1 MRAESLACALL
12 AAAFLLSTACFPHNL
27 IAQSREAIGIA
38 GDFQAWA
45 DTDGNGRLD
54 PPELDV
60 LVEAA
65 MSLLE
70 GPHAG
75 RTPLDGMFDGNGNGR
90 IDPDE
95 VVNARETWLIP
106 QLLQLVSLNPDAARR
121 VDLNDD
127 GKIDAREARL
137 VIDRLIAGRRMA
149 QRIRS
154 EGTVDPR
161 MDANRDG
168 WITAEEYGAYRMMV
182 MRAVVVMPFQREG
195 RGQEQPRVVDQP
207 TVDQPRAEEAAGTE
221 SAPGAVSAER
231 QQPAAA
237 TTGIQLTSSISPIF
251 PIFLKYY
258 DDHPIGTAKLKNTGS
273 TAITQI
279 KVQLIVK
286 EYMTD
291 RKLCAGPDSL
301 APGEEKDVQLYAL
314 FTKNVLD
321 ISEATKAQANISVE
335 YSSAGETKTKEIVE
349 TVNFYNRN
357 NMTWDDDN
365 RIAAFV
371 TANDKSVM
379 MFRSSAVT
387 IVDQASTAVDKNL
400 RTAIA
405 LHDALG
411 LYGMKYWSD
420 PKSSYQAF
428 SQSDTQVDYLQFPE
442 QTLQLRTGDCDD
454 LSILESALL
463 EASAVPTA
471 FITIPGHIFIAFQLA
486 MSPSDAKKSFLK
498 PDDLIFRNDAAWV
511 PVEVTRIKDGFLKAW
526 ETGAKEWRESDTR
539 GQAAFFRFQDAKAKY
554 APVGFSSTVS
564 ALTLPAESELVKAY
578 TTEVKTFISR
588 EIATQ
593 VSAVQAEIK
602 KDGGLP
608 QTRNSLGVLYARY
621 GLTTEASA
629 EFERIVKTAEYVP
642 ALVNLGNIAFLAG
655 DVKKALG
662 WYERAQKKQPDKAT
676 VLLCIARANQELE
689 NYGKVKE
696 AYGRLKTVDPTLA
709 AQFTYLDLQGSE
721 ATRAA
726 DIAGVSETVVWD
738 DK

>member
-1 MRAESLACALL
+1 MRAKSFSCALL
-12 AAAFLLSTACFPHNL
+12 AAAFLLSTACFPHRL
-27 IAQSREAIGIA
+27 SAQSGEAVGIA

-45 DTDGNGRLD
+45 DVNGNGRLD
-54 PPELDV
+54 PPELDA
-60 LVEAA
+60 LVEAV
-65 MSLLE
+65 MSLLA
-70 GPHAG
+70 GPHDG

-90 IDPDE
+90 VDPDE
-95 VVNARETWLIP
+95 VANALETWFIP
-106 QLLQLVSLNPDAARR
+106 QLLRLVSLNPDAARR

-127 GKIDAREARL
+127 GRIDAREARL
-137 VIDRLIAGRRMA
+137 VTERLLAGRRMT
-149 QRIRS
+149 QRLRS

-168 WITAEEYGAYRMMV
+168 WISLDEYNAFRMMV
-182 MRAVVVMPFQREG
+182 MRAVVTMPRE
-195 RGQEQPRVVDQP
+195 QEAVGKERLPASDQP
-207 TVDQPRAEEAAGTE
+207 PAERT
-221 SAPGAVSAER
+221 PGVASAE
-231 QQPAAA
+231 QAAPAAA
-237 TTGIQLTSSISPIF
+237 VTTSIQLTSSINPIF

-335 YSSAGETKTKEIVE
+335 YTAAGESKTKEFVE
-349 TVNFYNRN
+349 TASFLNRN

-371 TANDKSVM
+371 TLNDKLVM
-379 MFRSSAVT
+379 VFRSAAVT
-387 IVDQASTAVDKNL
+387 IVDQASAAVDKNL
-400 RTAIA
+400 RTAMA
-405 LHDALG
+405 LHNALG

-420 PKSSYQAF
+420 PKSSYQAL
-428 SQSDTQVDYLQFPE
+428 SASDTQVDYLQFPE
-442 QTLQLRTGDCDD
+442 QTLQLKTGDCDD

-463 EASAVPTA
+463 EASSVPTA
-471 FITIPGHIFIAFQLA
+471 FITVPGHIFIAFQLS
-486 MSPSDAKKSFLK
+486 MSQAEAKKAFLK
-498 PDDLIFRNDAAWV
+498 PDDLIFKNDAAWV
-511 PVEVTRIKDGFLKAW
+511 PVEVTSIKDGFLKAW

-539 GQAAFFRFQDAKAKY
+539 GQASFFRFQDARAKY
-554 APVGFSSTVS
+554 APVGFSSTAP
-564 ALTLPAESELVKAY
+564 ALSLPAEAALVKAY
-578 TTEVKTFISR
+578 AAEVKTFISR

-593 VSAVQAEIK
+593 VSAIQAEIK

-608 QTRNSLGVLYARY
+608 QTRNKLGVLYARY
-621 GLTTEASA
+621 GLTAEASA
-629 EFERIVKTAEYVP
+629 EFERVLKAAEYVP

-655 DVKKALG
+655 DAKKALG
-662 WYERAQKKQPDKAT
+662 WYERAQKKEPDKAT

-696 AYGRLKTVDPTLA
+696 AYGRLKTVDSALA

-726 DIAGVSETVVWD
+726 DIAGISQTVVWD
-738 DK
+738 AN